1 MNFEDTR
8 LIETHSLNQSDIMS
22 DIIEQKMLK
31 ILLNTT
37 KLRQFLLNNQLNSN
51 KEIEEISIMGIM
63 ILLYTL
69 AMVVTYYSIL
79 LYNNIPN
86 SNSPKPK
93 RRKTI
98 KKSTKDS
105 IESIIQSFKDN
116 SARRDIDN
124 SLSDSLSVRPFVSLD
139 EPRVEAG
146 TDDPET
152 LMKGNKNKNK
162 SSSRSSPHVSTSER
176 SKKIITKKRK
186 TIIRTP

>member
-8 LIETHSLNQSDIMS
+8 FIETHSLNQSDIMS

-31 ILLNTT
+31 ILLNNT

-116 SARRDIDN
+116 KSEI
-124 SLSDSLSVRPFVSLD
+124 L
-139 EPRVEAG
+139 
-146 TDDPET
+146 
-152 LMKGNKNKNK
+152 KNNK
-162 SSSRSSPHVSTSER
+162 SAYLQITI
-176 SKKIITKKRK
+176 SKTDCNPLADTDTHCGQSFFYIFISC
-186 TIIRTP
+186 ICICISICIYH

>member
-31 ILLNTT
+31 ILLNNT

-116 SARRDIDN
+116 SARRDINN
-124 SLSDSLSVRPFVSLD
+124 SLSDSLSVRPFVSL
-139 EPRVEAG
+139 
-146 TDDPET
+146 DDPET